1 VVEAQE
7 AQLVVDKAEQK
18 EATLFF
24 HPLHLPA
31 VDMVVDGE
39 QPEELQVALVAP
51 VAVAQKMA
59 AQQAALEILHQHHQP
74 KVLMAAQLLP
84 VEPKAVL
91 VAAVQLLREQVELVR
106 GLQNLV
112 ARVGRELQ
120 AA

>member
-1 VVEAQE
+1 
-7 AQLVVDKAEQK
+7 
-18 EATLFF
+18 
-24 HPLHLPA
+24 
-31 VDMVVDGE
+31 
-39 QPEELQVALVAP
+39 
-51 VAVAQKMA
+51 
-59 AQQAALEILHQHHQP
+59 
-74 KVLMAAQLLP
+74 MAAQLLL